1 MEEDI
6 SLCYLQYNMCL
17 WEEDNSNISKF
28 ASVLWPAKDQLNCWK
43 IKGKQAF
50 KISWKKPKEILEY
63 EYIHSRK
70 CIMYI

>member
-43 IKGKQAF
+43 IKLLKNKHF
-50 KISWKKPKEILEY
+50 KSLERNQKKY
-63 EYIHSRK
+63 
-70 CIMYI
+70 